1 MIDHKISFLLK
12 LFDEFNSTNNIKV
25 VDMGSGTSKD
35 WIAVLKKYEHIE
47 YTGIEFNKESILKA
61 KDNLSFSD
69 KVRFINEFGEFGENK
84 LNEEFDVVISL
95 SVLEHVKYLNPF
107 LQSSIR
113 MLKKGGHLIHRY
125 DLGHSLYPSS
135 FSERI
140 KVQICKSIPGL
151 ISSTSFTTHPSKH
164 SIVDYLSENGIENIK
179 IEQNQ
184 TPLFKTLINK
194 LKHLDGKDDLIH
206 EMIEFER
213 KLYSESKIVMIDKAI
228 DKYFP
233 SITISGTKILN

>member
-1 MIDHKISFLLK
+1 MIDHKISFLLN
-12 LFDEFNSTNNIKV
+12 LFDEFNSTNSIKV
-25 VDMGSGTSKD
+25 LDMGSGTSKD
-35 WIAVLKKYEHIE
+35 WIAVLKKHEHIE
-47 YTGIEFNKESILKA
+47 YTGIEFNEESIIKA
-61 KDNLSFSD
+61 KDNLSFSN
-69 KVRFINEFGEFGENK
+69 KVRFINEFGEFDENK

-95 SVLEHVKYLNPF
+95 SVLEHVKFLNPF
-107 LQSSIR
+107 LHSSIR

-125 DLGHSLYPSS
+125 DLGHSLYPNS

-140 KVQICKSIPGL
+140 KVQICKMIPGL
-151 ISSTSFTTHPSKH
+151 ISSTSFTTHPNKQN
-164 SIVDYLSENGIENIK
+164 IIDYLSKNGVENIK

-194 LKHLDGKDDLIH
+194 IKHIEGKDDLIH

-213 KLYSESKIVMIDKAI
+213 KLYSESRIVMTEKAL